1 VSTTLYWHDYETF
14 GRNPRWAGIA
24 QFAGIRTDEELNEIG
39 EPLMMYSQPPQDSWP
54 EPDACLITGIT
65 PQHCRKHGLPDYR
78 FAKAI
83 VGELGKPGT
92 CGVGFNNIRFDDEFT
107 RQLLYRNFYDPYE
120 REWKAGNSRWD
131 LLDVL
136 RMARALRPEGVVWPV
151 DAEGSPTM
159 KLERLTAANNI
170 AHIGAHDAL
179 VDVRATIAMARLLK
193 KAQPRLYDFAF
204 RLRQKKFAAEQLDL
218 QTHKP
223 LLHTSGKLGGKRF
236 FTSLVMPLM
245 KHPVNNNGV
254 VIVDLMQDP
263 TALME
268 LSPAEIRARIFTA
281 SKDLE
286 EGIERLS
293 LKTVHLNK
301 SPMLAPISLLNAD
314 VESRIGLDRVLCEKH
329 WQKLLTCLP
338 QIQQKLADVFN
349 QPYEAPVRDAEFLIY
364 DGFVSEQ
371 DKREQQAVRRA
382 SPQELSTRSFV
393 FTDRRLPE
401 LLFRYRARNFPES
414 LSPEELAHWQ
424 EFRHARL
431 HTQISPDWLTQ
442 EAFLARIAELEL
454 IHAADPEKLA
464 VLAALQAWE
473 AEIQ

>member
-1 VSTTLYWHDYETF
+1 MSTTLYWHDYETF

-39 EPLMMYSQPPQDSWP
+39 QPLMIYSQPPQDSWP
-54 EPDACLITGIT
+54 DPDACLITGIT
-65 PQHCRKHGLPDYR
+65 PQHCRKHGVPDYR

-83 VGELGKPGT
+83 VGELGRPGT

-136 RMARALRPEGVVWPV
+136 RMARALRPEGVEWPV
-151 DAEGSPTM
+151 DAEGNPTM

-170 AHIGAHDAL
+170 AHVGAHDAL

-193 KAQPRLYDFAF
+193 NAQPKFYDFAF
-204 RLRQKKFAAEQLDL
+204 RLRNKKFAAEQLDL
-218 QTHKP
+218 LHHRP
-223 LLHTSGKLGGKRF
+223 VLHTSGKLGGSRL

-254 VIVDLMQDP
+254 VVFDLMQDP
-263 TALME
+263 AALMA
-268 LSPAEIRARIFTA
+268 LSPAEIRSRIFTA

-286 EGIERLS
+286 EGIERLA

-301 SPMLAPISLLNAD
+301 SPMLAPISLLNTD
-314 VESRIGLDRVLCEKH
+314 VEARIGLDRALCEQH
-329 WQKLLTCLP
+329 WQKLLPVLP
-338 QIQQKLADVFN
+338 QIQQKLAEVFS
-349 QPYEAPVRDAEFLIY
+349 QGYEAPVRDAEFLIY

-382 SPQELSTRSFV
+382 SPQELAARSFV
-393 FTDRRLPE
+393 FSDKRLPE
-401 LLFRYRARNFPES
+401 LLFRYRSRNFPES

-424 EFRHARL
+424 EFRHTRL
-431 HTQISPDWLTQ
+431 HTQISPDWLTH
-442 EAFLARIAELEL
+442 EAFLDRIAELEQT
-454 IHAADPEKLA
+454 HAGEPEKLA
-464 VLAALQAWE
+464 VLAALRAWE
-473 AEIQ
+473 TEIL